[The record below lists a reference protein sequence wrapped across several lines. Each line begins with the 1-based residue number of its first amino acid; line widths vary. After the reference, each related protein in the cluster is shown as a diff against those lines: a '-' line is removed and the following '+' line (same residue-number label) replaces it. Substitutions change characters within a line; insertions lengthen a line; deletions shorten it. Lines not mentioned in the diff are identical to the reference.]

1 MAAVGGEE
9 HEDDLRLVVLP
20 SGGSFNVY
28 TREVAYVEERSK
40 KYLKDNHF
48 TNASDLATLD
58 QVLMLELLVW
68 RWANWVSQQTDYWG
82 EPVSEPAYARS
93 LKETSAEL
101 RQLKAAL
108 GIDKVTRDKQRG
120 EDSVAAYLQNLRER
134 AKEFGVTRE
143 KQLDKALELFNQL
156 KAMMTLHDN
165 CTPDEQKEMGC
176 TDLEVLDWIRTV
188 CMREYDEIDTHF
200 RANQQ
205 RYWVRA
211 M

>member
-1 MAAVGGEE
+1 MAVGGDE
-9 HEDDLRLVVLP
+9 HEEDLRVVMLP

-28 TREVAYVEERSK
+28 MREVVYVEERSK

-82 EPVSEPAYARS
+82 EPVSEPAYAKAM
-93 LKETSAEL
+93 KETSAEL

-120 EDSVAAYLQNLRER
+120 EDSVSAYLQNLRER

-156 KAMMTLHDN
+156 KAMLVLHDN
-165 CTPDEQKEMGC
+165 CTLDEQKEMGC

-188 CMREYDEIDTHF
+188 CVPEYDEIDAHF
-200 RANQQ
+200 RANKQ
-205 RYWVRA
+205 RFWVRA